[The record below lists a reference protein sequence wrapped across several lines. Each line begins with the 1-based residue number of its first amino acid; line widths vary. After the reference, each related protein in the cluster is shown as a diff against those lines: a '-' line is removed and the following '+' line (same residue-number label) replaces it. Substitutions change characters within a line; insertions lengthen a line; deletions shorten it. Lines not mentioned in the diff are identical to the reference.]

1 MTHFGSDSFRA
12 EVWRFVK
19 SEWKKLGGTKQA
31 QPPKHG
37 YKLRNDKTGWPVI
50 FVELK
55 GGSGSVGKHPERFKR
70 FYILRRYNVEKFKS
84 EIAKIA
90 NGLGAKGTAGKLSVR
105 RQIKNGRPAG
115 LNCDVS
121 DWRSWKAIIKVVL
134 TWAWRRQDK
143 K

>member
-1 MTHFGSDSFRA
+1 MKGEWQEFGGAKR
-12 EVWRFVK
+12 
-19 SEWKKLGGTKQA
+19 T
-31 QPPKHG
+31 QPPRHG
-37 YKLRNDKTGWPVI
+37 YRFINDKMTWPAI
-50 FVELK
+50 FVELI
-55 GGSGSVGKHPERFKR
+55 GGNVDERPQRFRR

-90 NGLGAKGTAGKLSVR
+90 NGLGAKEVAGKLSVR

-143 K
+143 NDRNS